1 MEELFTTIAFF
12 GLIAMYFLPSII
24 AFASGKRNSVAICAL
39 NSLMGWTILGW
50 VISLIWSLIRDR
62 K

>member
-1 MEELFTTIAFF
+1 MEDLAIMIVIY
-12 GLIAMYFLPSII
+12 GSIAMYFLPSII
-24 AFASGKRNSVAICAL
+24 AFASGKRNSLAICAL
-39 NSLMGWTILGW
+39 NVLTGWTILGW